1 MFRINNSHLATL
13 IFYKSGLLLQKTK
26 LILALHLRKYR
37 GLGEED
43 VFLRYLTLKKFIRAV
58 LI

>member
-1 MFRINNSHLATL
+1 MFRINNSRLATL

-26 LILALHLRKYR
+26 LILALGLRKYR
-37 GLGEED
+37 GLGED
-43 VFLRYLTLKKFIRAV
+43 IFLRYLTLKKFIRAV